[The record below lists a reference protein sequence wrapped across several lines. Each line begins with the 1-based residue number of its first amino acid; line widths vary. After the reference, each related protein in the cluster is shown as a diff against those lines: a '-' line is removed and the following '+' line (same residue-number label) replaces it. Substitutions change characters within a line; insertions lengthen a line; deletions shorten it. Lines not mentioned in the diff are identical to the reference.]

1 MKSERHLKSRKD
13 GAAHSFIEHRQSSG
27 YVSFS
32 LDMLMSETGLSRI
45 AARNQLL
52 RLEDRVVRPS
62 PRLPFFLIVPPEYR
76 SLGAPPMAW
85 WLDDYLKW
93 LKCPYYVGLL
103 TAASIY
109 GASPQAIQETQVIVG
124 TSQRT
129 LSVGRIRVRFF
140 KKKGINRSITQPVD
154 GSYAPLTIGTIETT
168 CMDLIRYMQRLG
180 GLERMSETI
189 APLLKQLNENRLRQA
204 LDAEN
209 EVPVAQRLGF
219 VFDSLKAT
227 HLSETVRAW
236 LPLHLRYVPLCPHSQ
251 VSGNQVNEKWR
262 VLTTCKNT

>member
-1 MKSERHLKSRKD
+1 MKSKSIKQRKD
-13 GAAHSFIEHRQSSG
+13 GAARSFIEQRQSLG

-32 LDMLMSETGLSRI
+32 LDMLMAGTGLSRI

-52 RLEDRVVRPS
+52 RLEGRLARPS

-76 SLGAPPMAW
+76 SLGAPPMEW
-85 WLDDYLKW
+85 WLDDYLCW

-109 GASPQAIQETQVIVG
+109 GSSPQAIQETQVIVG

-129 LSVGRIRVRFF
+129 LSVGRSRIRFF
-140 KKKGINRSITQPVD
+140 KKAALSKSMTQPVD
-154 GSYAPLTIGTIETT
+154 GSYAPLTLGTIETT
-168 CMDLIRYMQRLG
+168 CIDLVRYMHRLG
-180 GLERMSETI
+180 GVGRVMETI
-189 APLLKQLNENRLRQA
+189 APLLKQLTASRLRQA

-219 VFDSLKAT
+219 IFDALSANDLAKAVM
-227 HLSETVRAW
+227 EW
-236 LPLHLRYVPLCPHSQ
+236 LPKPLRTVPLCPHSQ
-251 VSGNQVNEKWR
+251 VSEKHVNNKWN
-262 VLTTCKNT
+262 VITTRSDK

>member
-1 MKSERHLKSRKD
+1 MKSEKKPSARKD
-13 GAAHSFIEHRQSSG
+13 GAAHSFIEQRQSSG

-52 RLEDRVVRPS
+52 RLENRVVRPS

-76 SLGAPPMAW
+76 SLGAPPMEW

-124 TSQRT
+124 TSLRT

-140 KKKGINRSITQPVD
+140 KKKGINRSMTQPVD

-180 GLERMSETI
+180 GVERMTETI
-189 APLLKQLNENRLRQA
+189 APLLNQLNENRLRLA

-209 EVPVAQRLGF
+209 EAPVAQRLGF
-219 VFDSLKAT
+219 VLESLKAN
-227 HLSETVRAW
+227 HLAETVRAW
-236 LPLHLRYVPLCPHSQ
+236 LQHPLRYVPLCPHSQ
-251 VSGNQVNEKWR
+251 VSEKHVNEKWR
-262 VLTTCKNT
+262 VLTT